1 MKTIK
6 ILLALFLV
14 AFSYQQ
20 ADAYTC
26 HVPGDSSTIQ
36 GCINAVSDGDTVLVD
51 RGIYYENIDFLGKNI
66 LVASNYIFDRLQATV
81 DSTIINGGGL
91 GRVVKM
97 QSVMGA
103 NAGITGFTITNG
115 RAENGGGGIY
125 CYLTSARISHNV
137 ITGDTAGSG
146 HGGGIYV
153 RNCAPTIDSNHIL
166 NNEAYNGGG
175 IKFSESSSGDVFGNI
190 IRNNHAQNGGGIDIY
205 GGSSP
210 HIHHNRIDSN
220 TARYFGGGIHCA
232 GVSSPNI
239 TENDIMS
246 NHATSGGGGIR
257 CESCSLTIE
266 FNTIRENY
274 GGCGGGIGAGSSR
287 ATIKFNLIVGNQTSE
302 HGGGILLR
310 SDSSSV
316 VNNTIVSNSA
326 AEYAAGGGIHC
337 YAYSTTEIRN
347 NIITSSGDG
356 CGISCSPTSHPHI
369 SYNDVWD
376 NYDGNFCGCDSL
388 LGQNDTVNC
397 NADSCDISFNISMDP
412 LFENTTNYTLL
423 CSSACI
429 DAGDPS
435 DAVPPGGGRFIDMGW
450 EEFPYIVGDANGDS
464 RINSADVVYLI
475 DYLYRGGPAPCPNGA
490 GDVNCDCIINSA
502 DVTYLIDYIFRG
514 GPPPCGSKEF
524 TLSNTTSVFRKLPVL
539 GEMQLLR
546 SELSKDGVSE
556 IKLLSEYN
564 IDLSAIQ
571 LEFNYDPE
579 QIRLIEPALT
589 PRCEGHQIY
598 YSNKD
603 GQLKV
608 GILDPNGVHLIPAG
622 EGPILTLKVQGKNLS
637 SLKLSE
643 AILVDENAHAFLAN
657 VVEKLETGTSS
668 PNRFSLHQNHPN
680 PFNPETEISY
690 DLPNDSWVKLS
701 VHNIRGQ
708 KVKTLVDEFEA
719 AGHKRVIWDGTD
731 ENGRKTASGVYFYR
745 IQAGEFTDT
754 KKMILLK

>member
-6 ILLALFLV
+6 ILLVLFLV

-20 ADAYTC
+20 ANAYKC
-26 HVPGDSSTIQ
+26 RVPQDFSTIQ

-51 RGIYYENIDFLGKNI
+51 RGTYYENIDFLGKNI

-97 QSVMGA
+97 QSVNGA
-103 NAGITGFTITNG
+103 NAGIVGFTITNG
-115 RAENGGGGIY
+115 YADIGGGIY
-125 CYLTSARISHNV
+125 CYLSNDARISHNV
-137 ITGDTAGSG
+137 ITGDTAT
-146 HGGGIYV
+146 HYGGGIYV
-153 RNCAPTIDSNHIL
+153 TGCAPTIDSNQIT
-166 NNEAYNGGG
+166 NNQAHNGGG
-175 IKFSESSSGDVFGNI
+175 MEFTGGSSGTIRGNVI
-190 IRNNHAQNGGGIDIY
+190 GNNGAENGGGLAIYDASSPDIHNNTIYNNTAHYY
-205 GGSSP
+205 GGGIECIEGSSP
-210 HIHHNRIDSN
+210 SIVDNDIAWN
-220 TARYFGGGIHCA
+220 TA
-232 GVSSPNI
+232 SS
-239 TENDIMS
+239 
-246 NHATSGGGGIR
+246 ACGGGIR
-257 CESCSLTIE
+257 CVSGSPKIQDNRISN
-266 FNTIRENY
+266 NTA
-274 GGCGGGIGAGSSR
+274 GCGGGVLLASCH
-287 ATIKFNLIVGNQTSE
+287 ATVERNVLVGNHANSQ
-302 HGGGILLR
+302 GGAIEFYE
-310 SDSSSV
+310 DSSTAS
-316 VNNTIVSNSA
+316 NNTVVGNSA
-326 AEYAAGGGIHC
+326 GESQAGGGFRFYDSSIC
-337 YAYSTTEIRN
+337 TVRN
-347 NIITSSGDG
+347 NIIVGSTDG
-356 CGISCSPTSHPHI
+356 YGISCSPTSHPHI

-397 NADSCDISFNISMDP
+397 NGDSCDIFFNISMDP

-464 RINSADVVYLI
+464 TINSADVVYLI

-579 QIRLIEPALT
+579 KIRLIEPALT
-589 PRCEGHQIY
+589 PRCEGLQIY
-598 YSNKD
+598 YSSKD

-608 GILDPNGVHLIPAG
+608 GILDVNGVHFIPAG

-643 AILVDENAHAFLAN
+643 AIVVDQDANAFQAN
-657 VVEKLETGTSS
+657 VVEKLETTPSL
-668 PNRFSLHQNHPN
+668 PAKYCLHQNHPN
-680 PFNPETEISY
+680 PFNPETQISY
-690 DLPNDSWVKLS
+690 DLPNDSWIKLS
-701 VHNIRGQ
+701 VYNIRGQ
-708 KVKTLVDEFEA
+708 KVKTLVDRFEA
-719 AGHKRVIWDGTD
+719 AGHKTVTWGGKNEQGERVG
-731 ENGRKTASGVYFYR
+731 SGVYFYR
-745 IQAGEFTDT
+745 LEAGDFTAAR
-754 KKMILLK
+754 KMVLVR